1 LETETRFWPAVFE
14 WVCSMAK
21 NLVIVESPAK
31 AKTIGKYLGSDYV
44 VEASI
49 GHIMD
54 LPKNDIGVELLHRTF
69 EPTLIVSPGK
79 EKVVDRLKK
88 LAAKSDSVF
97 LAADP
102 DREGEAIAAHLKFQL
117 LPSIRDKNKLRRV
130 TFNEITKK
138 AVKAAFE
145 HTRDVDENLVDA
157 QQTRRV
163 LDRLVGYQISPLLWD
178 KVKRGLSAGRVQT
191 VALRLIVE
199 REREINAFQSVEY
212 WNIDAVL
219 SPSKGG
225 QEFTARMV
233 GVQGLPIRVSNGT
246 DADGKEVF
254 LSNALPDK
262 GAVDE
267 VMEQLER
274 ATWKVKSI
282 EKKERRQNPRAP
294 FTTSQLQQQAAGRLG
309 FNVRRTMGVAQRLYE
324 GIELGSEGTVGLIT
338 YMRTDSTNMSADAVK
353 EIREWVNKKFG
364 GKYVPEKA
372 NVYKSKKDAQEA
384 HEAIRPTNVSFV
396 PDEVRRYLSDEQYRL
411 YKLIWERAVTS
422 QMTAAVF
429 DQTTV
434 EIEAKAEA
442 SYDFRTTGSILK
454 FDGWLRFEE
463 ETKKAK
469 ASRAAAEAKAEA
481 AEKKQIS
488 QSADAE
494 DAEGAKDSTSE
505 ESSADRRLPELKD
518 GQGLERV
525 RLDPQQKF
533 TQPPPRFNEASLVKT
548 LEEKG
553 IGRPSTYAS
562 IINTIQERDY
572 VKKLA
577 QKLVPTEIGMVVTE
591 LLVKNFPYIFETGYT
606 AQLESELDAVEE
618 GTEKWTDLLK
628 GFYTHFEKELKVAE
642 TDMEDIKAM
651 EQATDEICEKCG
663 APLILKWGK
672 FGSFY
677 SCSNFTKVKPITVA
691 QGPLKKDPKAAVK
704 KVLDTFEFPMYVKAM
719 NEDTTESSTKVENKA
734 GLIEALQE
742 AAGQGNKLV
751 VEPESCDFTKE
762 NFAAKPDL
770 NSPGAQDAE
779 AEDEFC
785 DNCGRTMVL
794 RNGPWGPFM
803 ACPGYNE
810 DPPCKTIRKLTQKV
824 QSKPP
829 VVLEEPC
836 PKCGKPLLQRDGQ
849 YGEFVACSGY
859 PKCKYVKQELLEVPC
874 PKCGGEVAVRKNKRG
889 DTFYGCTR
897 YPKCDFTSNQKLVN
911 ETCPQCD
918 SAYLVEYAN
927 GEGTFLICPNN
938 REALPKRR
946 PRKGAKEEEVVGAP
960 NCSYEKK
967 IGPPKV
973 KEEVVERRRP
983 DPEKTRAVVEAV
995 A

>member
-1 LETETRFWPAVFE
+1 MELEAETWLRPGTSE

-54 LPKNDIGVELLHRTF
+54 LPKNDIGVELKHRTF
-69 EPTLIVSPGK
+69 LPTLIVSPGK
-79 EKVVDRLKK
+79 EKIVERLKK

-97 LAADP
+97 LAPDP
-102 DREGEAIAAHLKFQL
+102 DREGEAIAAHLKMQL
-117 LPSIRDKNKLRRV
+117 LPSIKDKSKLRRV

-199 REREINAFQSVEY
+199 REREINAFQKTEY

-219 SPSKGG
+219 SPEKNG
-225 QEFTARMV
+225 QQFTARMV
-233 GVQGLPIRVSNGT
+233 GVNGVPLRV
-246 DADGKEVF
+246 ADNHYEGKQI
-254 LSNALPDK
+254 SNALPDQ
-262 GAVDE
+262 AAIDE
-267 VMEQLER
+267 VIPQLEKAVWSVR
-274 ATWKVKSI
+274 SV
-282 EKKERRQNPRAP
+282 EKKERQRRASAP
-294 FTTSQLQQQAAGRLG
+294 YTTSKLQQDASSRLG

-338 YMRTDSTNMSADAVK
+338 YMRTDSTNLSNDAVQ
-353 EIREWVNKKFG
+353 EMREFVREKVGAAF
-364 GKYVPEKA
+364 VPETP
-372 NVYKSKKDAQEA
+372 NTYKSKKDAQEA
-384 HEAIRPTNVSFV
+384 HEAIRPTNVAYT
-396 PDEVRRYLSDEQYRL
+396 PELIRRYLSDEQFRL
-411 YKLIWERAVTS
+411 YKLIWQRAVSS
-422 QMTAAVF
+422 QMTPAVF
-429 DQTTV
+429 DQTTID
-434 EIEAKAEA
+434 IEAKANA
-442 SYDFRTTGSILK
+442 SYDFRTTGSVLK
-454 FDGWLRFEE
+454 FAGFLHFEE
-463 ETKKAK
+463 EDRKARESQVAEK
-469 ASRAAAEAKAEA
+469 SQAKDAEA
-481 AEKKQIS
+481 
-488 QSADAE
+488 DGT
-494 DAEGAKDSTSE
+494 DSE
-505 ESSADRRLPELKD
+505 EDGANGEDKRLPELAD
-518 GQGLERV
+518 GQALAMIK
-525 RLDPQQKF
+525 LDPQQKF

-548 LEEKG
+548 LEENG

-572 VKKLA
+572 VKKIQ
-577 QKLVPTEIGMVVTE
+577 QKLVPTEIGMVVTD

-606 AQLESELDAVEE
+606 AQLESELDAVED

-628 GFYTHFEKELKVAE
+628 GFYTHLEKELKVAE
-642 TDMEDIKAM
+642 TEMEDVKAR
-651 EQATDEICEKCG
+651 EEKTDEICEKCG
-663 APLILKWGK
+663 APLVLKWGK

-677 SCSNFTKVKPITVA
+677 SCSNFSNAKPVTVA

-704 KVLDTFEFPMYVKAM
+704 KVTAKLQFPMFVKAM
-719 NEDTTESSTKVENKA
+719 NDDVTESSTKVEDKA
-734 GLIEALQE
+734 TLLAALQA

-751 VEPESCDFTKE
+751 VETDSCDFTKE

-770 NSPGAQDAE
+770 AAPGADAE
-779 AEDEFC
+779 AEEEFC
-785 DNCGRTMVL
+785 DNCGRVMVL

-824 QSKPP
+824 QTKPP
-829 VVLEEPC
+829 VVLDEPC

-849 YGEFVACSGY
+849 YGEFIACSGY
-859 PKCKYVKQELLEVPC
+859 PKCKYVKQELLDVPC
-874 PKCGGEVAVRKNKRG
+874 PKCGGEVAVRKNRRG

-897 YPKCDFTSNQKLVN
+897 YPKCDFTSNQKLIN
-911 ETCPQCD
+911 QTCPKCE
-918 SAYLVEYAN
+918 SAYLLELSN
-927 GEGTFLICPNN
+927 SDGTFLVCPNN
-938 REALPKRR
+938 HLELPKRR
-946 PRKGAKEEEVVGAP
+946 AKKGAPEEKPTTPE
-960 NCSYEKK
+960 CKYIKK
-967 IGPPKV
+967 IGPPKP
-973 KEEVVERRRP
+973 KEEPADLKRP
-983 DPEKTRAVVEAV
+983 DPETTRPVVEAV

>member
-1 LETETRFWPAVFE
+1 
-14 WVCSMAK
+14 MAK

-31 AKTIGKYLGSDYV
+31 AKTIGKYLGSDYI

-54 LPKNDIGVELLHRTF
+54 LPKNDIGVELKRRTF
-69 EPTLIVSPGK
+69 APTLIVSPGK
-79 EKVVDRLKK
+79 EKIVDRLKK

-117 LPSIRDKNKLRRV
+117 LPSMKDKSKLRRV

-138 AVKAAFE
+138 AVQAAFKN
-145 HTRDVDENLVDA
+145 TRDINEDLADA

-199 REREINAFQSVEY
+199 REREINAFQPVEY

-219 SPSKGG
+219 SPSKAG

-233 GVQGLPIRVSNGT
+233 GVQGLPIKVSNGT

-262 GAVDE
+262 SAVDE
-267 VMEQLER
+267 VMQQLER
-274 ATWKVKSI
+274 ATWRVKSV

-324 GIELGSEGTVGLIT
+324 GVEIGSEGTVGLIT
-338 YMRTDSTNMSADAVK
+338 YMRTDSTNMSKDAIE
-353 EIREWVNKKFG
+353 EIRGWVNKKFG
-364 GKYVPEKA
+364 DKYLPTSA
-372 NVYKSKKDAQEA
+372 NTYKSKKDAQEA
-384 HEAIRPTNVSFV
+384 HEAIRPTNISYV

-422 QMTAAVF
+422 QMTPAVF

-434 EIEAKAEA
+434 EIEATAEGT
-442 SYDFRTTGSILK
+442 YDFRTTGSILK
-454 FDGWLRFEE
+454 FDGWLRFDEE
-463 ETKKAK
+463 AKKAK
-469 ASRAAAEAKAEA
+469 AARAE

-488 QSADAE
+488 QSADSDDGE
-494 DAEGAKDSTSE
+494 SAKDSTSE
-505 ESSADRRLPELKD
+505 ESSADRRLPELTG
-518 GQGLERV
+518 GQAVEKIS
-525 RLDPQQKF
+525 LDPQQKF

-572 VKKLA
+572 VKKLQ

-606 AQLESELDAVEE
+606 AQLEGELDDVEM
-618 GTEKWTDLLK
+618 GKEKWTDLLN
-628 GFYTHFEKELKVAE
+628 GFYDHFEKELLVAE
-642 TDMEDIKAM
+642 TQMEDIKAM
-651 EQATDEICEKCG
+651 ELETDEICDKCG
-663 APLILKWGK
+663 APLIMKWGK

-677 SCSNFTKVKPITVA
+677 SCSRFTKDKPVTVA
-691 QGPLKKDPKAAVK
+691 QGPLKKDPKAAIAK
-704 KVLDTFEFPMYVKAM
+704 TLEKLSFPMYVKAM
-719 NEDTTESSTKVENKA
+719 NDDVTESSVKVEDKA
-734 GLIEALQE
+734 ELIQALQR
-742 AAGQGNKLV
+742 AAGGGNKLV
-751 VEPESCDFTKE
+751 VEADSCDFTKE
-762 NFAAKPDL
+762 NFSAKPDL
-770 NSPGAQDAE
+770 AIPGAADAE
-779 AEDEFC
+779 AEEEFC
-785 DNCGRTMVL
+785 DNCGRVMVL

-803 ACPGYNE
+803 SCPGYSD

-824 QSKPP
+824 QTKPP

-849 YGEFVACSGY
+849 YGEFIACSGY
-859 PKCKYVKQELLEVPC
+859 PKCKYVKQDLLDVPC
-874 PKCGGEVAVRKNKRG
+874 PKCGGEIAVRKTKRNT
-889 DTFYGCTR
+889 TFYGCTR
-897 YPKCDFTSNQKLVN
+897 YPKCDFTSNQLLVN
-911 ETCPQCD
+911 ETCPKCD
-918 SAYLVEYAN
+918 SAYLVEVSNA
-927 GEGTFLICPNN
+927 EGTYLVCPNN
-938 REALPKRR
+938 RESLPKRR
-946 PRKGAKEEEVVGAP
+946 PRKGAKEEPAP
-960 NCSYEKK
+960 TTPECSFEKK
-967 IGPPKV
+967 IGPPKP
-973 KEEVVERRRP
+973 KEEEHEARTVP
-983 DPEKTRAVVEAV
+983 DPAKTRPVVEAV

>member
-1 LETETRFWPAVFE
+1 
-14 WVCSMAK
+14 MAR

-31 AKTIGKYLGSDYV
+31 AKTIGKYLGADYV

-54 LPKNDIGVELLHRTF
+54 LPKNDIGVELRHRTF
-69 EPTLIVSPGK
+69 APTLIVSPGK

-102 DREGEAIAAHLKFQL
+102 DREGEAIAAHLKMQL
-117 LPSIRDKNKLRRV
+117 LPAMKDKSRLRRV

-138 AVKAAFE
+138 AVQAAFQ
-145 HTRDVDENLVDA
+145 HTRDVDEDLVDA

-199 REREINAFQSVEY
+199 REREINAFQPVEY

-219 SPSKGG
+219 TPGNSGE
-225 QEFTARMV
+225 EFTARMV
-233 GVQGLPIRVSNGT
+233 GVQGLPIRVANGV
-246 DADGKEVF
+246 DKEGKEVF

-274 ATWKVKSI
+274 ATWRVKSV
-282 EKKERRQNPRAP
+282 EKKERKQNPRAP

-324 GIELGSEGTVGLIT
+324 GVEIGSEGTVGLIT
-338 YMRTDSTNMSADAVK
+338 YMRTDSTNMSADAVT
-353 EIREWVNKKFG
+353 EIRSFVDKKFG
-364 GKYVPEKA
+364 GKYIPEKP
-372 NVYKSKKDAQEA
+372 NVYKSKKEAQEA
-384 HEAIRPTNVSFV
+384 HEAIRPTNIGFI

-422 QMTAAVF
+422 QMTPAVF

-434 EIEAKAEA
+434 EIEARAA
-442 SYDFRTTGSILK
+442 GTYDFRTTGSILK
-454 FDGWLRFEE
+454 FDGWLRFDEE
-463 ETKKAK
+463 AKKAK
-469 ASRAAAEAKAEA
+469 AARAAE
-481 AEKKQIS
+481 EKKQIS
-488 QSADAE
+488 QSADADDTE
-494 DAEGAKDSTSE
+494 NDADATSE
-505 ESSADRRLPELKD
+505 ESSADRRLPALAD
-518 GQGLERV
+518 GQSLSKIK
-525 RLDPQQKF
+525 LDPQQKS

-572 VKKLA
+572 VKKLQ

-606 AQLESELDAVEE
+606 AQLESELDDVEM
-618 GTEKWTDLLK
+618 GKEKWTDLLN
-628 GFYTHFEKELKVAE
+628 GFYDHFEKELKVAE
-642 TDMEDIKAM
+642 TEMEDIKAM
-651 EQATDEICEKCG
+651 ELETDEICDKCG
-663 APLILKWGK
+663 RPLLLKWGK

-677 SCSNFTKVKPITVA
+677 SCSNFTRLKPITVA
-691 QGPLKKDPKAAVK
+691 LGPLKKDPKAATK
-704 KVLDTFEFPMYVKAM
+704 KVLDTFTFPMHVKAM
-719 NEDTTESSTKVENKA
+719 HDEMAEFNEEVADKPALMASLQRAAVKA
-734 GLIEALQE
+734 KAEGL
-742 AAGQGNKLV
+742 KLV
-751 VEPESCDFTKE
+751 VEPDTCDFTKE

-770 NSPGAQDAE
+770 NSAEAQDAE
-779 AEDEFC
+779 AEEEFC
-785 DNCGRTMVL
+785 DNCGRVMVL

-803 ACPGYNE
+803 SCPGYSD

-824 QSKPP
+824 QTKPP

-849 YGEFVACSGY
+849 YGEFIACSGY
-859 PKCKYVKQELLEVPC
+859 PKCKYVKQDLLDVPC
-874 PKCGGEVAVRKNKRG
+874 PKCGGEIAVRKTKRNT
-889 DTFYGCTR
+889 TFYGCTR
-897 YPKCDFTSNQKLVN
+897 YPKCDFTSNQLLVN
-911 ETCPQCD
+911 ETCPKCD
-918 SAYLVEYAN
+918 SAYLVEVSKA
-927 GEGTFLICPNN
+927 EGTYLVCPNN
-938 REALPKRR
+938 REAMPKRR
-946 PRKGAKEEEVVGAP
+946 PSKNARPAKEEAAAEAP
-960 NCSYEKK
+960 DCSYERR
-967 IGPPKV
+967 IGPPKP
-973 KEEVVERRRP
+973 KEEPEERPRP
-983 DPEKTRAVVEAV
+983 DPEMTRPLVEAV